1 MDDDKPF
8 VCSQNGCG
16 QQFTNE
22 DHLAVHMR
30 KHEMSLALN
39 LQSGTLNTL
48 TPGRSPGRSPSGMGA
63 AGHFLD
69 QTPTPTKF
77 LRNCEEIGLFQELK
91 NPFEEAFKKAL
102 DTDGVVMQTGS
113 PFPGPSS
120 NELNTPI
127 PHPTPKIIHGIKREK
142 VDPEDLIDNDNNIA
156 LNLTKLK
163 TIEPTSTTDDDSDV
177 IVVSVDDQSKTV
189 APPISVATGA
199 TAEPPVSSNLLVTAA
214 QSTTVSPPKTT
225 IGVATPVIQP
235 PQFATCMQ
243 VFLQLPSGQTVPVQI
258 PATITNP
265 GIQTITNA
273 GIQNTTNQGAQAP
286 LANQG
291 LQPGTNALQT
301 ISNPGLQNIP
311 NASVQNVTNAG
322 IQNITNAGIQNITNA
337 GVQNITNPGVQ
348 IVQGS
353 PSMIQKIP
361 TPAAVTPSSRP
372 SPSASPAPQSMLSQS
387 PVKQQPSGSGLAQSS
402 LTKQRLKAALQQQ
415 TVPSPGSQKASSPA
429 TRVIQMS
436 PDLNTANQITV
447 ISSTTNYAPG
457 PSMSPM
463 SETSVSVASDVSSPD
478 TDMPLLKRIK
488 KDENCSDDRRVKFLE
503 RNRAAA
509 ARCRQKRKHWITNLE
524 RKGDELQMVN
534 NRLMSDIN
542 GLKSEVAQLKTLLLA
557 HKDCSV
563 TIQQKSQGQFPY
575 QAFSMLE
582 SGVPGAN
589 EAGVIIETDA
599 SSASTGTST
608 GTWVTASSP
617 TVIKTAF
624 STATASAMSG
634 QKTITIIP
642 KVIKAESTK
651 PIRKK

>member
-1 MDDDKPF
+1 MEDDKPF

-39 LQSGTLNTL
+39 LQSGSTLNTL

-63 AGHFLD
+63 AGLFLD

-102 DTDGVVMQTGS
+102 DTDGAVLQSGS

-142 VDPEDLIDNDNNIA
+142 VDPDDLIDNDNNMA

-163 TIEPTSTTDDDSDV
+163 TIEPTSTTDEDSDV
-177 IVVSVDDQSKTV
+177 IVMSVDDQPKIT
-189 APPISVATGA
+189 APSVSLATGP
-199 TAEPPVSSNLLVTAA
+199 TAGPSVSSNLLVTAA

-265 GIQTITNA
+265 GIQTITNG
-273 GIQNTTNQGAQAP
+273 GIQNTSNAGVQQP
-286 LANQG
+286 VANQG
-291 LQPGTNALQT
+291 LQTVTPNLQT
-301 ISNPGLQNIP
+301 ITNPGLQNI
-311 NASVQNVTNAG
+311 TNA
-322 IQNITNAGIQNITNA
+322 NVQNITNA
-337 GVQNITNPGVQ
+337 GVQNITNQGVQ

-353 PSMIQKIP
+353 TGMPQKIP
-361 TPAAVTPSSRP
+361 TPAVVTPSSGP
-372 SPSASPAPQSMLSQS
+372 SPSVSPAPQSVLTHS
-387 PVKQQPSGSGLAQSS
+387 PVKQQPSGAGLAQSS

-463 SETSVSVASDVSSPD
+463 SETSVSIASDVSSPD

-488 KDENCSDDRRVKFLE
+488 KDENNSDDRRVKFLE

-534 NRLMSDIN
+534 NRLMSEVN

-563 TIQQKSQGQFPY
+563 TLQQKSQGQFPY

-582 SGVPGAN
+582 GTVASAN
-589 EAGVIIETDA
+589 ETGVILETDA
-599 SSASTGTST
+599 TGATTGTST
-608 GTWVTASSP
+608 ATWVTASAP
-617 TVIKTAF
+617 TVIKTAV
-624 STATASAMSG
+624 STPTNSSISG

-642 KVIKAESTK
+642 KVIRTESTK

>member
-1 MDDDKPF
+1 MEDDKPF

-39 LQSGTLNTL
+39 LQSGSTV
-48 TPGRSPGRSPSGMGA
+48 PHGRSPGRSPIGMGA
-63 AGHFLD
+63 AGLFLD

-91 NPFEEAFKKAL
+91 NPFEEAFKKAM
-102 DTDGVVMQTGS
+102 DGEGPPPETGGLQTGS

-127 PHPTPKIIHGIKREK
+127 PHPLPKTVREIKVER
-142 VDPEDLIDNDNNIA
+142 VDPEDSGGDDNNTA

-163 TIEPTSTTDDDSDV
+163 TIEPTSTTEDDSDV
-177 IVVSVDDQSKTV
+177 IVVSVDSQPKNTPSSISIAT
-189 APPISVATGA
+189 APPPG
-199 TAEPPVSSNLLVTAA
+199 PPVSSNLLITAA
-214 QSTTVSPPKTT
+214 QSTTISPPKTT
-225 IGVATPVIQP
+225 IGVATPVIQQ

-265 GIQTITNA
+265 GVQTITNP
-273 GIQNTTNQGAQAP
+273 GIQTINNPTV
-286 LANQG
+286 
-291 LQPGTNALQT
+291 QT
-301 ISNPGLQNIP
+301 I
-311 NASVQNVTNAG
+311 TN
-322 IQNITNAGIQNITNA
+322 
-337 GVQNITNPGVQ
+337 NPGVQ
-348 IVQGS
+348 IISNPGVQTIPNPGVQTITNHGVQIVQA
-353 PSMIQKIP
+353 PQALVQKIP
-361 TPAAVTPSSRP
+361 TPASANP
-372 SPSASPAPQSMLSQS
+372 SPSVSPTPQAVLVHS
-387 PVKQQPSGSGLAQSS
+387 PVKPQPSGSGLAQSS

-415 TVPSPGSQKASSPA
+415 AIPSPGSQKVASPA

-436 PDLNTANQITV
+436 PDLNPANQITV
-447 ISSTTNYAPG
+447 ISSTTNYAPAL
-457 PSMSPM
+457 STSPM
-463 SETSVSVASDVSSPD
+463 SETSISIASDVSSPD
-478 TDMPLLKRIK
+478 GDMPLLKRLK
-488 KDENCSDDRRVKFLE
+488 QDENCSDDRRVKFLE

-534 NRLMSDIN
+534 NRLMSDVN
-542 GLKSEVAQLKTLLLA
+542 NLKSEVAQLKTLLLA

-563 TIQQKSQGQFPY
+563 TQQQKSQGQFPY
-575 QAFSMLE
+575 QAFSMIEATVTASGPNETEVMLDTDIT
-582 SGVPGAN
+582 GVPTVN
-589 EAGVIIETDA
+589 P
-599 SSASTGTST
+599 
-608 GTWVTASSP
+608 TWVTATTP

-624 STATASAMSG
+624 STATACSIPG

-642 KVIKAESTK
+642 KVIRTECTK

>member
-1 MDDDKPF
+1 MVPVTVLQFEATGHQDMEDDKPF

-39 LQSGTLNTL
+39 LQSGSTLSTL
-48 TPGRSPGRSPSGMGA
+48 TPGRSPGRSPCGMGA
-63 AGHFLD
+63 AGLFLD

-102 DTDGVVMQTGS
+102 DTDGIAVQPNS

-127 PHPTPKIIHGIKREK
+127 PHPTPKILNGIKREK

-163 TIEPTSTTDDDSDV
+163 TTEPTSTTDDDSDV
-177 IVVSVDDQSKTV
+177 MVMSVDDQNKTTEQLV
-189 APPISVATGA
+189 PVATG
-199 TAEPPVSSNLLVTAA
+199 PSPGQPVAANLLVTAA

-265 GIQTITNA
+265 GIQTINNPGVQNA
-273 GIQNTTNQGAQAP
+273 SNPGVQTVAPGIQ
-286 LANQG
+286 
-291 LQPGTNALQT
+291 T
-301 ISNPGLQNIP
+301 ITNPGLQT
-311 NASVQNVTNAG
+311 QNFTNS
-322 IQNITNAGIQNITNA
+322 N
-337 GVQNITNPGVQ
+337 VQNITNTSVQTLMNPGVQ
-348 IVQGS
+348 IIQGS
-353 PSMIQKIP
+353 PGLIQKIP
-361 TPAAVTPSSRP
+361 TPAAVTPSSGP
-372 SPSASPAPQSMLSQS
+372 SPSVSPAPQSMLTNS

-415 TVPSPGSQKASSPA
+415 TVPSPGSQKVSSPA

-447 ISSTTNYAPG
+447 ISSTTNYAQG
-457 PSMSPM
+457 LSLSPM
-463 SETSVSVASDVSSPD
+463 SETSVSIASDASSPD

-534 NRLMSDIN
+534 NRLMSEIN
-542 GLKSEVAQLKTLLLA
+542 GLKSEVAQLKTVLLT

-563 TIQQKSQGQFPY
+563 TVQQKSQGQFPY

-582 SGVPGAN
+582 STVPSMN
-589 EAGVIIETDA
+589 EAGVILETDA
-599 SSASTGTST
+599 SGTTTGTST
-608 GTWVTASSP
+608 ATWVTASAP
-617 TVIKTAF
+617 TVIKTAV
-624 STATASAMSG
+624 STATASSISG

-642 KVIKAESTK
+642 KVIRAESTK

>member
-48 TPGRSPGRSPSGMGA
+48 TPGRSPGRSPCGMGA
-63 AGHFLD
+63 AGLFLD

-102 DTDGVVMQTGS
+102 DTDGAVIQSGS

-127 PHPTPKIIHGIKREK
+127 PHQTPKVIHGIKREK
-142 VDPEDLIDNDNNIA
+142 VDPDDLLDNNIA

-177 IVVSVDDQSKTV
+177 IVVSVDDQSKTDE
-189 APPISVATGA
+189 APNVSIATGVTVA
-199 TAEPPVSSNLLVTAA
+199 GPTVTSNLLVTAA

-265 GIQTITNA
+265 GIQTI
-273 GIQNTTNQGAQAP
+273 QNTTNQGVQQP
-286 LANQG
+286 IVNQG
-291 LQPGTNALQT
+291 IQPVVQT
-301 ISNPGLQNIP
+301 ITNPGLQNIP
-311 NASVQNVTNAG
+311 NANV
-322 IQNITNAGIQNITNA
+322 QNITNA
-337 GVQNITNPGVQ
+337 GVQNITNAGVQ

-361 TPAAVTPSSRP
+361 TPAAVTPVSQP
-372 SPSASPAPQSMLSQS
+372 SPSVSPAPQSVLSHS
-387 PVKQQPSGSGLAQSS
+387 PSKQQPSGSGLAQSS

-436 PDLNTANQITV
+436 PDLNPANQITV

-463 SETSVSVASDVSSPD
+463 SETGVSIASDVSSPD

-488 KDENCSDDRRVKFLE
+488 KDEGNSDDRRVKFLE

-524 RKGDELQMVN
+524 KKGDELQMVN
-534 NRLMSDIN
+534 NRLMSEIN

-563 TIQQKSQGQFPY
+563 TLQQKSQGQFPY

-582 SGVPGAN
+582 TAVPGAG
-589 EAGVIIETDA
+589 EAGAILETDA
-599 SSASTGTST
+599 SSATTGPSTA
-608 GTWVTASSP
+608 TWVTASSP
-617 TVIKTAF
+617 TVIKTSF
-624 STATASAMSG
+624 STGTAIAG

-642 KVIKAESTK
+642 KVVKAESTK